1 MRNERQMVFHT
12 VKLGPVMVLFIICNL
27 QFRYIRIIF
36 SISLKDKDKVV
47 IIYLMTPDRRQ
58 LEASLRVYALR

>member
-12 VKLGPVMVLFIICNL
+12 VKLGPVMVFFIICNL